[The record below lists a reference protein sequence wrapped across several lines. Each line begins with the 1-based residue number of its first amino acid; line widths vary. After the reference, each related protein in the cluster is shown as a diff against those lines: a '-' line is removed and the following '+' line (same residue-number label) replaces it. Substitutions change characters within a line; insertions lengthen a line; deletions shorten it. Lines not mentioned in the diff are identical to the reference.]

1 EPIKI
6 GTIPACWYDEVMW
19 VPDETKVIIPRGVD
33 IRRCGDYSGW
43 VLDLNQ
49 KHLIPV
55 VAYDTY
61 GGEAI
66 LYNVSPSGEYFSFSG
81 YINNQNQERLFV
93 FDLNTLI
100 AQELNAPGF
109 LGVEDWISG
118 NHILVD
124 YMDDSGFLGPSIFDL
139 SSNRVIP
146 LASSI
151 ANPEY
156 CERRYAVSPDKN
168 WLAFKVTIGGCH
180 YGQSAERVDELWLI
194 DISGFK

>member
-49 KHLIPV
+49 KILIPV

-61 GGEAI
+61 GGEAL
-66 LYNVSPSGEYFSFSG
+66 LYNVSPSGEHFSFSG

-100 AQELNAPGF
+100 AQELNVPGF
-109 LGVEDWISG
+109 LGGEDWISE
-118 NHILVD
+118 NHIFVD
-124 YMDDSGFLGPSIFDL
+124 YMDDSGFRGPGIFDL

-151 ANPEY
+151 ANPESCGRQY
-156 CERRYAVSPDKN
+156 FVSPDKN
-168 WLAFKVTIGGCH
+168 WLAFEVTIAGCH
-180 YGQSAERVDELWLI
+180 YGQSAERVTELWLI